1 MPLWQYDRRVQP
13 TLRRML
19 SEPAFRVVLLTASDR
34 LDDPLSWVSS
44 SDLSD
49 PSPFLLPDQFVLTT
63 GLQFQDVSSQA
74 GFDDYV
80 ARLAASGV
88 VGIGFGTEVITTG
101 TPPGLLE
108 ACRAQGMA
116 LVEVPYDVPFVA
128 IITWAAREIAR
139 EAAARDEWALAA
151 QQAISLAAVSGGGV
165 SAAMRETARQL
176 EGVVLLYDADG
187 EFVEQH
193 PAGRIAD
200 RVVDA
205 AQADV
210 RTLLG
215 RSRRAGAS
223 QRVGGRE
230 IVVQTL
236 GRGDR
241 PLGAVAL
248 VLEAPLDAPGR
259 AVMMTGTSLVEVG
272 RERDAA
278 DSAALGALGAHAV
291 RLLVRGEAPL
301 AASLLAEATR
311 AGAVD
316 IGAVDPEPP
325 VVVLVCS
332 GSTADEVRRRLQ
344 RTARTA
350 TRTRL
355 AAMVGGELVA
365 VASVDGEQWLRRAA
379 EGAVAGLSAPHPIDR
394 FEVAAQEA
402 RAALAAATAAAD
414 RGGESTVVGFA
425 DTSAGRLLD
434 VLAGSGL
441 PAVARLRLA
450 EVRSTEEGAE
460 SLRLAALWFE
470 HGCRWEAAAE
480 AAGIH
485 RHSLR
490 TRVERLAARLG
501 LDLESFPARA
511 ELWALLSLS

>member
-1 MPLWQYDRRVQP
+1 
-13 TLRRML
+13 ML

-44 SDLSD
+44 SDLAD

-63 GLQFQDVSSQA
+63 GLQFQAVSGQ
-74 GFDDYV
+74 GDYDDYV

-108 ACRAQGMA
+108 ACRTQGMA

-139 EAAARDEWALAA
+139 EAAARDEWALSA

-215 RSRRAGAS
+215 RGRRAGAS
-223 QRVGGRE
+223 QAVGGRE

-248 VLEAPLDAPGR
+248 VLGAPLDAPGR

-291 RLLVRGEAPL
+291 RLLARGEAAL
-301 AASLLAEATR
+301 AASLLSEAAR

-316 IGAVDPEPP
+316 IGAVDPSSS
-325 VVVLVCS
+325 VVVLVS
-332 GSTADEVRRRLQ
+332 AGPAASAASAASAEEVRRRLQ

-350 TRTRL
+350 TPTRL
-355 AAMVGGELVA
+355 AAILDGELVA
-365 VASVDGEQWLRRAA
+365 VASPDGEQWLRRAA
-379 EGAVAGLSAPHPIDR
+379 EDAVAGLSAPHPIDR
-394 FEVAAQEA
+394 FDVAVQEA
-402 RAALAAATAAAD
+402 RAALATATSAAD
-414 RGGESTVVGFA
+414 RSGETAIVGFA

-434 VLAGSGL
+434 VLADSGL

-450 EVRSTEEGAE
+450 EVRSTEEGEE
-460 SLRLAALWFE
+460 SVRLAALWFE

-480 AAGIH
+480 AAGMH

-490 TRVERLAARLG
+490 TRVERLAARLD

>member
-1 MPLWQYDRRVQP
+1 
-13 TLRRML
+13 ML
-19 SEPAFRVVLLTASDR
+19 SEPAFRVELLTASDR

-44 SDLSD
+44 SDLAD

-63 GLQFQDVSSQA
+63 GQQFQDVSGQA
-74 GFDDYV
+74 GYDDYV
-80 ARLAASGV
+80 ARLTASGV
-88 VGIGFGTEVITTG
+88 VGIGFGTEVVTTG
-101 TPPGLLE
+101 TPPELLQ

-116 LVEVPYDVPFVA
+116 LVEVPYGVPFVA

-165 SAAMRETARQL
+165 SAAIRETARQL
-176 EGVVLLYDADG
+176 DGAVLLYDAEG

-193 PAGRIAD
+193 PAARIAD

-215 RSRRAGAS
+215 RGRRAGAAQS
-223 QRVGGRE
+223 VSGRE

-241 PLGAVAL
+241 PLGALAL
-248 VLEAPLDAPGR
+248 VLSAPLDAPAR
-259 AVMMTGTSLVEVG
+259 AVMMTGAALVEVG

-291 RLLVRGEAPL
+291 RLLVRGEADL
-301 AASLLAEATR
+301 TAALLAEATR

-316 IGAVDPEPP
+316 IGAVDPSSP
-325 VVVLVCS
+325 VVVLVCAGAS
-332 GSTADEVRRRLQ
+332 AEEVRRRLQ

-350 TRTRL
+350 TRTRV
-355 AAMVGGELVA
+355 AATLDGELVA
-365 VASVDGEQWLRRAA
+365 VAVASPDGEQWLRRAA

-394 FEVAAQEA
+394 VDVALEEA
-402 RAALAAATAAAD
+402 RAALAAASSATE
-414 RGGESTVVGFA
+414 RTGESAVVGFA

-450 EVRSTEEGAE
+450 EVRTAEEGEE

-480 AAGIH
+480 AAGMH

-490 TRVERLAARLG
+490 TRVERLAARLD

>member
-1 MPLWQYDRRVQP
+1 
-13 TLRRML
+13 ML

-44 SDLSD
+44 SDLAD

-63 GLQFQDVSSQA
+63 GLQFQAVSGQ
-74 GFDDYV
+74 GDYDDYV

-108 ACRAQGMA
+108 ACRTQGMA

-139 EAAARDEWALAA
+139 EAAARDEWALSA

-193 PAGRIAD
+193 PASRIAD
-200 RVVDA
+200 RVLDA
-205 AQADV
+205 TQADV
-210 RTLLG
+210 RALLARG
-215 RSRRAGAS
+215 RRAGAS
-223 QRVGGRE
+223 QTVGGRE

-248 VLEAPLDAPGR
+248 VLDAPLDAPGR

-272 RERDAA
+272 RERDAV

-291 RLLVRGEAPL
+291 RLLSRGESAL
-301 AASLLAEATR
+301 AASLLTEASR
-311 AGAVD
+311 AGAAD
-316 IGAVDPEPP
+316 IGAVDPSSS
-325 VVVLVCS
+325 VVVLVCA
-332 GSTADEVRRRLQ
+332 GTTASVDEVRRRLQ
-344 RTARTA
+344 RTARSA

-355 AAMVGGELVA
+355 AATLDGELVA
-365 VASVDGEQWLRRAA
+365 VASPDGEQWLRRAA

-394 FEVAAQEA
+394 FEVAVQEA
-402 RAALAAATAAAD
+402 RAALAKARAAAERD
-414 RGGESTVVGFA
+414 GEGAVIGFA

-434 VLAGSGL
+434 VLAESGL
-441 PAVARLRLA
+441 PAVARMRLD
-450 EVRSTEEGAE
+450 EVRTTPEGEE

-480 AAGIH
+480 AAGMH

-490 TRVERLAARLG
+490 LRVERLAARLD